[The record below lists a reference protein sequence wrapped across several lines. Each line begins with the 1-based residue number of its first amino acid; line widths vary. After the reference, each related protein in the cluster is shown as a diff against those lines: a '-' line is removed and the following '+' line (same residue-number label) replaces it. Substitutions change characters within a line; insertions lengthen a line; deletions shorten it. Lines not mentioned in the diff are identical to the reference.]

1 MRQHYPVQP
10 TDALRMHMWMM
21 PQRNWRKVGSERDS
35 DELLEVANHS
45 LNTHAEEVVYVC
57 ARWIE
62 VY

>member
-1 MRQHYPVQP
+1 
-10 TDALRMHMWMM
+10 MWMM